1 MTRFVEEAL
10 AGEADSDVFARLLF
24 NYGLWS
30 RGGGCRGWFH
40 GLISHESCVID
51 DESALLV
58 DRAVQSILRERRPK
72 LYVLFSMYY
81 IRGFNE
87 YEITSRLKRKR
98 FIRSRVRRKDYF
110 EYNYAADG
118 ALKYLTSS
126 VVRDL
131 IIYSERLIFEEMRQQ
146 IKGEAV

>member
-10 AGEADSDVFARLLF
+10 AGEADSDVFARLLY

-51 DESALLV
+51 DDSALQV
-58 DRAVQSILRERRPK
+58 DKAVQRVLRERRPK

-87 YEITSRLKRKR
+87 YEITSRLKRKK
-98 FIRSRVRRKDYF
+98 FIRSRVRRRDFF
-110 EYNYAADG
+110 EYNYAIDG

-146 IKGEAV
+146 IKGEVV

>member
-1 MTRFVEEAL
+1 MITNLIKSSIEDGYSAPFI
-10 AGEADSDVFARLLF
+10 SLLR
-24 NYGLWS
+24 NYGLWA
-30 RGGGCRGWFH
+30 RYFGCVGYKTH
-40 GLISHESCVID
+40 GSSPESYIID
-51 DESALLV
+51 DDSALQV
-58 DRAVQSILRERRPK
+58 DKAVQRVLRERRPK

-87 YEITSRLKRKR
+87 YEITSRLKRKK
-98 FIRSRVRRKDYF
+98 FIRSRVRRKDFF
-110 EYNYAADG
+110 EYNYATDG